1 MSRVATQS
9 EFSGS
14 LDFVRILKTS
24 QDIHD
29 KLVIFAQSHD
39 KVRILL
45 NCWKF
50 LLWHCLLVVMKW
62 KGLVSIFL
70 KSCWLVSWIT
80 EWFWRMITQW
90 ILDLYLIWRFYLWK
104 RLTLN
109 LVKLSLVIT
118 WMNGP
123 WDQFLHATLLY
134 CVLVG
139 WFSLLHVNLLTFS
152 EE

>member
-24 QDIHD
+24 QDIQD

-50 LLWHCLLVVMKW
+50 LLWHGLLVVMKW

-90 ILDLYLIWRFYLWK
+90 ILDLYLIWWFYLWK

-123 WDQFLHATLLY
+123 WDLFLHATLWY
-134 CVLVG
+134 CVLVRMI
-139 WFSLLHVNLLTFS
+139 FITSC
-152 EE
+152 